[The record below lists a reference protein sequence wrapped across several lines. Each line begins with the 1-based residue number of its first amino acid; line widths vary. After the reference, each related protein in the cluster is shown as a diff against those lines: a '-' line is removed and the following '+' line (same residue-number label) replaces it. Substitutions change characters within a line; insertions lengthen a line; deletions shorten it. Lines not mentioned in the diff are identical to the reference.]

1 MFEVIGVLSV
11 WLFVAALVF
20 YIPILTRVWWANT
33 GEEVGDAILGFYAGV
48 ASLGIYIVATVIY
61 FVVT

>member
-1 MFEVIGVLSV
+1 MFQVIGVLTV
-11 WLFVAALVF
+11 WLFVASLVF
-20 YIPILTRVWWANT
+20 YIPIRTSVWWANT
-33 GEEVGDAILGFYAGV
+33 GEEVGDIILGFYAGV